1 MRLELISGSIKMELE
16 DKIIAWVKNVNL
28 EQTIIEFALIR
39 VLKENVHLLV
49 SNLDDFR
56 SPLTTIP

>member
-39 VLKENVHLLV
+39 VLKENVHRQFQFQKPFLL
-49 SNLDDFR
+49 
-56 SPLTTIP
+56 LTTIP

>member
-16 DKIIAWVKNVNL
+16 DKIIAWVKNENL

-39 VLKENVHLLV
+39 VLKENVHLPV
-49 SNLDDFR
+49 SNLDNFR
-56 SPLTTIP
+56 SPFC